1 MNAVGVGDKAVWARA
16 MDDACVATDEEGGV
30 STKKEFLEALGPLPP
45 GLSGE
50 ITVRD
55 LTVQAFPGFAVV
67 RFLADE
73 SEQVFGQRLTTKYRT
88 TDTFRLVGTD
98 WKMVASHTS
107 VVTADP
113 PGQTVDKSG
122 WPGLVAT
129 YRLLPDGWTFYVEL
143 RNGVRM
149 GGRDPAALKAFVPL
163 TPVAFV
169 LHNTLGELVFVV
181 GKGGDADAIVELR
194 KFEPL
199 VWTRV
204 RGVDANLM
212 WNDRRSSWHQ
222 FQTRAGPQTA
232 GRWRG
237 LGLSRRSCRQDN
249 GGHRALRRRVR
260 PISLLIPGTRLANE

>member
-1 MNAVGVGDKAVWARA
+1 MRGTAIGIAFQVGATLAILTCLPSARGPVAAAPADLTATFQTLEQSLMNAVGVGDKAVWSRA
-16 MDDACVATDEEGGV
+16 MDEACVMTDEEGGV
-30 STKKEFLEALGPLPP
+30 STKKDFLQALGPLPP

-55 LTVQAFPGFAVV
+55 LTVQAFPTFVVV

-73 SEQVFGQRLTTKYRT
+73 WEQVFGQRLTTKYRT

-113 PGQTVDKSG
+113 PAQTVDTSG
-122 WPGLVAT
+122 WPRLVGA
-129 YRLLPDGWTFYVEL
+129 YRLLPDGWTYHVEL
-143 RNGVRM
+143 RNGVLL
-149 GGRDPAALKAFVPL
+149 GGRDPAALKPFIPL

-169 LHNTLGELVFVV
+169 RHDTLGEFVFVV
-181 GKGGDADAIVELR
+181 GKNGDADAIVELR

-204 RGVDANLM
+204 R
-212 WNDRRSSWHQ
+212 
-222 FQTRAGPQTA
+222 RAG
-232 GRWRG
+232 R
-237 LGLSRRSCRQDN
+237 
-249 GGHRALRRRVR
+249 
-260 PISLLIPGTRLANE
+260 